1 VTQLQFLSKADQTV
15 KTIEA
20 AVHENKFGNN
30 GIEDIMIHLSEMIIR
45 EFTFSDYLE
54 LDGYLNEMPSL
65 NLLFDILSLRLNEI
79 KNLFDRE
86 IIKAK
91 LSLNEGDYILF
102 LLNRKRET
110 LAFRPS
116 SKIVKKLLEF
126 YLLEIHSGII
136 RNKSVLQNHLKQEF
150 SNDSDAMNLFLIYPK
165 AEALA
170 RYEAYVFKQV
180 ARYGIEAVS
189 QNLHVK
195 MGRAQDLIG
204 QKHIPRIDYLNYMK
218 EEIFENGNEE
228 YVTFDEINA
237 ILKNQNYFKEVLPL
251 SSLDESEL
259 IHPDK
264 DFVDKGFTLF
274 LLENFFDEK
283 LGLVSDQ
290 YGNKIID
297 IFISN
302 ISALNTTGAFKKN
315 VLIDAQILISKRL
328 TEKRDLQNL
337 VAILWHLNDHG
348 FIINATSKFPKIL
361 AQYVSTHALK
371 EKTIGDYFKR
381 ERADMKLAKDG
392 THNWF
397 LNKKIQYDSD
407 NE

>member
-1 VTQLQFLSKADQTV
+1 MTQLQFLSKADQTV

-20 AVHENKFGNN
+20 AVHENKFDNN

-195 MGRAQDLIG
+195 MGRTQDLIG

-290 YGNKIID
+290 YGNKII
-297 IFISN
+297 
-302 ISALNTTGAFKKN
+302 
-315 VLIDAQILISKRL
+315 Q
-328 TEKRDLQNL
+328 
-337 VAILWHLNDHG
+337 
-348 FIINATSKFPKIL
+348 
-361 AQYVSTHALK
+361 
-371 EKTIGDYFKR
+371 
-381 ERADMKLAKDG
+381 
-392 THNWF
+392 
-397 LNKKIQYDSD
+397 
-407 NE
+407 